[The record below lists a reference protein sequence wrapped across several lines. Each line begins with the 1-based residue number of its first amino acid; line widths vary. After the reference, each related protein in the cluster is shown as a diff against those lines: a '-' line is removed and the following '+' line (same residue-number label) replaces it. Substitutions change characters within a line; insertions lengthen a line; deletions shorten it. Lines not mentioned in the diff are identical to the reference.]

1 VSSGGGVGKTSDRR
15 CRGPYTPTYSRQVND
30 PGTGGLDASVLRT
43 LHEFRLTPT
52 WVISGVVVLL
62 LLFSQL
68 VVTSNFFAQSTMSTL
83 TPLVGIL
90 ILVATGQA
98 FVISTGGIDLS
109 LPATMTL
116 MGAIVLKQSE
126 GQSDKLLGALV
137 FCAVACI
144 VIGLINGILVEGLRL
159 SSLVVT
165 LAVGQLVS
173 GYTQL
178 YRGNVPS
185 IQHVPDNISSWASA
199 DLGGVSY
206 ILIFSFVLAVLATFF
221 LHRVVIGRRL
231 VASST
236 AERAAVLAG
245 VKAPLYRIAAYVVA
259 ALVYGVGGV
268 LAAGQIQTPDLTLG
282 APYLLTSVV
291 AVVLGGAVLTG
302 GRVSP
307 IATLMGAVFITVLD
321 FDLRVE
327 GYSSGARMIIQG
339 AVLVIGLSLI
349 YVIRN
354 RASIGRA
361 LRRSGQLNPDRTQPA
376 K

>member
-1 VSSGGGVGKTSDRR
+1 VTAEQAGAADAPEPDRR
-15 CRGPYTPTYSRQVND
+15 SPRV
-30 PGTGGLDASVLRT
+30 
-43 LHEFRLTPT
+43 RLTPT
-52 WVISGVVVLL
+52 VVITGVVVLL
-62 LLFSQL
+62 LLVSQFI
-68 VVTSNFFAQSTMSTL
+68 VTSNFFSRGTLSTL

-90 ILVATGQA
+90 VLVATGQA

-126 GQSDKLLGALV
+126 GQNSHLLGALV
-137 FCAVACI
+137 LCAVACI
-144 VIGLINGILVEGLRL
+144 IIGLVNGILVEGLRL

-165 LAVGQLVS
+165 LAVGQLVL

-178 YRGNVPS
+178 YRGDVPS
-185 IQHVPDNISSWASA
+185 IQHVPENISTWASA
-199 DLGGVSY
+199 DIFGGVSY
-206 ILIFSFVLAVLATFF
+206 ILVFSFVLAVLATFF

-236 AERAAVLAG
+236 AERAAVLSG
-245 VKAPLYRIAAYVVA
+245 LRAPLYRIAAYVVA

-282 APYLLTSVV
+282 EPYLLTSVV

-307 IATLMGAVFITVLD
+307 IATLMGAIFITVLD

-327 GYSSGARMIIQG
+327 GYSTGARLIIQG

-349 YVIRN
+349 YVFRN

-361 LRRSGQLNPDRTQPA
+361 LRRSGQLTPSRTETA

>member
-1 VSSGGGVGKTSDRR
+1 MSD
-15 CRGPYTPTYSRQVND
+15 PKA
-30 PGTGGLDASVLRT
+30 GGLDAGVLRT
-43 LHEFRLTPT
+43 LHEFRFTPA
-52 WVISGVVVLL
+52 WVITGVVVLL
-62 LLFSQL
+62 LLVSQF
-68 VVTSNFFAQSTMSTL
+68 VITSNFFSQSTMSTL

-126 GQSDKLLGALV
+126 GQSDQLFGALV
-137 FCAVACI
+137 FCAIACV

-165 LAVGQLVS
+165 LAVGQLVL

-185 IQHVPDNISSWASA
+185 IQHVPNNISDWASA

-206 ILIFSFVLAVLATFF
+206 ILIFSFVLAVIATFF

-236 AERAAVLAG
+236 TERAAVLSG
-245 VKAPLYRIAAYVVA
+245 VKAPAYRIAAYVVA

-282 APYLLTSVV
+282 EPYLLTSVV

-361 LRRSGQLNPDRTQPA
+361 LRRSGQLTPDRTEPA

>member
-1 VSSGGGVGKTSDRR
+1 M
-15 CRGPYTPTYSRQVND
+15 ND
-30 PGTGGLDASVLRT
+30 PGNGGLDAGVIRT
-43 LHEFRLTPT
+43 LRELRFTPA
-52 WVISGVVVLL
+52 WVISGVVILL

-68 VVTSNFFAQSTMSTL
+68 VVTSEFFSQGTLSTL

-126 GQSDKLLGALV
+126 GQNSQLFGALV
-137 FCAVACI
+137 LCAVACV
-144 VIGLINGILVEGLRL
+144 VIGLVNGILVEGLRL

-165 LAVGQLVS
+165 LAVGQLVT

-185 IQHVPDNISSWASA
+185 IQHVPENISEWASA
-199 DLGGVSY
+199 DIGGGVSY
-206 ILIFSFVLAVLATFF
+206 ILIFSFVLAVIATYF
-221 LHRVVIGRRL
+221 LHRVVVGRRL

-236 AERAAVLAG
+236 AERAAVLSG
-245 VKAPLYRIAAYVVA
+245 VKAPLYRIAAYVIA

-327 GYSSGARMIIQG
+327 GYSTGARMIIQG

-361 LRRSGQLNPDRTQPA
+361 LRRSGQLTPDRTEPA

>member
-1 VSSGGGVGKTSDRR
+1 VS
-15 CRGPYTPTYSRQVND
+15 D
-30 PGTGGLDASVLRT
+30 PKAGGLDAGVIRT
-43 LHEFRLTPT
+43 LQEFRFTPA
-52 WVISGVVVLL
+52 WVITGVVVLL
-62 LLFSQL
+62 LLVSQFI
-68 VVTSNFFAQSTMSTL
+68 VTSNFFTQSTMSTL

-126 GQSDKLLGALV
+126 GQSDKLFGALV
-137 FCAVACI
+137 FCAVACV
-144 VIGLINGILVEGLRL
+144 VIGLINGILVEALRL

-165 LAVGQLVS
+165 LAVGQLVA

-178 YRGNVPS
+178 YRGDVPS
-185 IQHVPDNISSWASA
+185 IQHVPNNISDWASA
-199 DLGGVSY
+199 DIVGGVSY
-206 ILIFSFVLAVLATFF
+206 ILVFSFVLAVIATFF

-236 AERAAVLAG
+236 AERAAVLSG

-282 APYLLTSVV
+282 EPYLLTSVV

-327 GYSSGARMIIQG
+327 GYSSGVRMIIQG

-349 YVIRN
+349 YLIRN

-361 LRRSGQLNPDRTQPA
+361 LRRSGQLTPDRTEPA